1 MKRYVIMILTLFPM
15 NLTPSLAMMDL
26 GVYGM
31 VFPIKERNILEVLQ
45 EKLAS
50 PMGQNL
56 LREFETNLKKVGEG
70 KHYVPTPVASL
81 TLTPQ
86 HRSYLFDPSVS
97 LAQDLV
103 DHNQI
108 NPLEHMTLSKE
119 YLFIDGDRPTQIS
132 WAKRLQSH
140 KKVMIILV
148 KGDPM
153 RLMVEQDIKV
163 FFDQEGAM
171 TKRFQL
177 THVPCSLAQDGKS
190 LRITEW
196 TEDELLAEVSK

>member
-1 MKRYVIMILTLFPM
+1 
-15 NLTPSLAMMDL
+15 
-26 GVYGM
+26 M
-31 VFPIKERNILEVLQ
+31 VCPIKERNILEVLQ

-50 PMGQNL
+50 PVGQNL
-56 LREFETNLKKVGEG
+56 LREFETNLKKMSEE

-81 TLTPQ
+81 TLTPE

-108 NPLEHMTLSKE
+108 CFYKAGDQVNPLEHMTLSKE
-119 YLFIDGDRPTQIS
+119 YLFIDGDRPDQIS

-140 KKVMIILV
+140 KKVMVILV

-177 THVPCSLAQDGKS
+177 THVPCSLAQDGKR

-196 TEDELLAEVSK
+196 TEDELLEEISK